1 MIHKLLEF
9 QDAGALDVLEAVL
22 RDALLLAQVALDVQE
37 VVELDVQEGVILI
50 VKDAM
55 DALVVEEHVQVLAME
70 VVLEAVGEIAIPDAI
85 LPVLDVLE
93 TVVQDVNRSV
103 QVASLSVRIVV
114 HLIVLL
120 PVMRNVLEHAMGHVQ
135 IKMQHKNLTYTKNNV
150 NIFYIKNCKY

>member
-1 MIHKLLEF
+1 MIHKPLEF
-9 QDAGALDVLEAVL
+9 QDADVLDVLEVVL
-22 RDALLLAQVALDVQE
+22 QDALLLVLDVLDVQE
-37 VVELDVQEGVILI
+37 VVEPDVQEDVILT

-55 DALVVEEHVQVLAME
+55 DALVVEEHAQVLAME

-103 QVASLSVRIVV
+103 QDVNLSARIVV
-114 HLIVLL
+114 LLIVLL
-120 PVMRNVLEHAMGHVQ
+120 PVSINVLEHAMDHVQ

>member
-1 MIHKLLEF
+1 
-9 QDAGALDVLEAVL
+9 
-22 RDALLLAQVALDVQE
+22 
-37 VVELDVQEGVILI
+37 
-50 VKDAM
+50 M
-55 DALVVEEHVQVLAME
+55 DALVVEEHAQVLAME

-93 TVVQDVNRSV
+93 TVVQGVNRSV

-114 HLIVLL
+114 LLIVLL
-120 PVMRNVLEHAMGHVQ
+120 PVMRNVLEHATGHVQ